1 MSALYRRHAGM
12 RGKEHSTEGGK
23 WLPAERDA
31 ANV

>member
-1 MSALYRRHAGM
+1 MSALYHKHVGTH
-12 RGKEHSTEGGK
+12 GKEDSTEGGK